1 MLRRQTHQSVEVN
14 GLIIYYV
21 KTLTAQGSKKRCAAR
36 PTRCL
41 RAPHVELTPDNVL
54 GTIVLM
60 AIVPRLVLLP
70 KPPVKD
76 PDCKGIEPRPLRAVA
91 GASIAPPP
99 NLRETN
105 EIVPGEPQF
114 NHSNLGPACIA

>member
-1 MLRRQTHQSVEVN
+1 
-14 GLIIYYV
+14 
-21 KTLTAQGSKKRCAAR
+21 
-36 PTRCL
+36 
-41 RAPHVELTPDNVL
+41 
-54 GTIVLM
+54 M

-114 NHSNLGPACIA
+114 NHSTQAQPVLRETGVSSGGG